1 MRVEKVCNIFDF
13 YLHYKAKND
22 FKQKIY
28 YKYSHN
34 WLHVLTVIW
43 RL

>member
-22 FKQKIY
+22 FKEKFIINIHIIDY
-28 YKYSHN
+28 M
-34 WLHVLTVIW
+34 L
-43 RL
+43 